1 MKRTTNYEMK
11 LKYAIDNLYVY
22 LYKAGIQSK
31 ERGLVVNNL
40 VRLDMMLL
48 DSNELL
54 IGKDL
59 SFIVPFNDI
68 WELEDSIN
76 ILRRRSYI
84 NNYAY
89 TLSGRVISA
98 MLNIHFLNSN
108 SAKIISINLG
118 SKLKAA

>member
-1 MKRTTNYEMK
+1 MK